1 MHRTARGAVFYIRP
15 TKASSG
21 HVGMRHATSETV
33 QRRQCSLGFQ
43 KPENRAETAI
53 EAHHETIQLH
63 LFFPSMSTVS
73 LASLHD
79 CIFMV
84 HQFTTCGVHPT
95 IAFCLLPFWQRTL
108 VAPSATKGP
117 WGPPKGLKGGK
128 KMICFSH
135 EHEIICSEKMFI
147 WICIIGQG
155 QIDTNHSNQCGSG

>member
-21 HVGMRHATSETV
+21 HAGMRHATSETV

-95 IAFCLLPFWQRTL
+95 IAFCLLPFGREPVCTNR
-108 VAPSATKGP
+108 
-117 WGPPKGLKGGK
+117 LKGRK

>member
-21 HVGMRHATSETV
+21 HAGMRHATSETV

-79 CIFMV
+79 CIFNGSPI
-84 HQFTTCGVHPT
+84 HYLWSPSNH
-95 IAFCLLPFWQRTL
+95 CLLP
-108 VAPSATKGP
+108 PSLFGR
-117 WGPPKGLKGGK
+117 GR
-128 KMICFSH
+128 
-135 EHEIICSEKMFI
+135 
-147 WICIIGQG
+147 
-155 QIDTNHSNQCGSG
+155 